1 MKDKDREFFILL
13 DDILSDSGNKYQTIV
28 KIAAKIKEQLELT
41 GEGDA
46 TIITKIL
53 NELKQKKDE
62 KNSSGSNR

>member
-1 MKDKDREFFILL
+1 MKNKDRELFILL
-13 DDILSDSGNKYQTIV
+13 DDILSDSGNKYRTIV

-41 GEGDA
+41 GERDSV
-46 TIITKIL
+46 IITKIL